1 MLAMFKSSVS
11 AEKTNQQKQLTFRD
25 VNFSF
30 EISQYR
36 VVQNG
41 WKFSVELR
49 SGIVFLGEVMR
60 SNLQIIMVAM

>member
-1 MLAMFKSSVS
+1 MLAMFKNTVS

-25 VNFSF
+25 LTFSF

-36 VVQNG
+36 VMQNG

-49 SGIVFLGEVMR
+49 SGIVFL
-60 SNLQIIMVAM
+60 